1 MIIGIDGNEA
11 NVKTRVGV
19 GWYVYYLLTEFKKI
33 AGPKLQFRVF
43 VKEPPLDDLPKASS
57 YFNYQ
62 IVPKRTLWS
71 QIDLPTALFWH
82 HRDLSVF
89 LSPAHYSPRFCPCPT
104 VVVVHDLSYFYYP
117 QDFLKKDL
125 YQLVNWTAYSLK
137 KAQSIIAVSQLTKKD
152 IVKNY
157 GLPESKIRVVYNG
170 FSLSKIKAQPPQF
183 KINKPYFLYL
193 GTLQPRKNI
202 HNLILGFEQL
212 LTKHPEQNLYLVGKK
227 GWLYE
232 GPFEKVR
239 SMKLEDK
246 VIFTGHIS
254 DEELIWYYKNAF
266 CLVLPSLYE
275 GFGIPVLEAMSY
287 SCPTVLSMNSSLP
300 EIGGD
305 ASIYFDPKNSD
316 DLLKKLSALQN
327 NDELRKEL
335 ISKGKQRIKNFSWK
349 KCGQET
355 LEIIKNCAPT
365 TI

>member
-19 GWYVYYLLTEFKKI
+19 GWYVYYLLTEFKKF
-33 AGPKLQFRVF
+33 AGPKLQLRVF
-43 VKEPPLDDLPKASS
+43 VKETPLDDLPKASS

-232 GPFEKVR
+232 EVYDLVKRRNLGHKI
-239 SMKLEDK
+239 
-246 VIFTGHIS
+246 IFT
-254 DEELIWYYKNAF
+254 DYVNEAEKWFLLKEATALIMPGW
-266 CLVLPSLYE
+266 YE
-275 GFGIPVLEAMSY
+275 GFGLPILEAFSVKTPVIC
-287 SCPTVLSMNSSLP
+287 SQAGALP
-300 EIGGD
+300 EIAGE
-305 ASIYFDPKNSD
+305 AALYFDPAKPVELAEAMQSLIKNP
-316 DLLKKLSALQN
+316 
-327 NDELRKEL
+327 ELRTKL
-335 ISKGKQRIKNFSWK
+335 ISEGLRQLKQFSWSQTAADILK
-349 KCGQET
+349 
-355 LEIIKNCAPT
+355 IIEA
-365 TI
+365 